1 VIPRFFAR
9 RPLLLAGLVLCLLAA
24 AFLLATRRGARP
36 GPADPM
42 ARHAAPGERA
52 MPVPEP
58 TGVRL
63 VLIGLDGADWAVVD
77 PLMRQGRLPNLA
89 RLVATGARGN
99 LRSYDPMI
107 SPLLWTTMVTGV
119 GPDVH
124 GVADF
129 QAIDAATG
137 RRIPITSRFR
147 KIKALWNI
155 LGDAGLD
162 SAFVAWWASY
172 PAEQVRG
179 FQVSNLV
186 AFETVRQ
193 RPSGTPPPSGITFPP
208 GYFAEI
214 RPSLVSAA
222 DLTYEEVRAILHIDR
237 SEFEKA
243 RREVLEPA
251 AADPEAQNR
260 KTAQLPVPL
269 ALSILT
275 GSRNYATIGADLARR
290 RLPLTA
296 VYFEGIDMMGHRFQH
311 CMPPRMA
318 ICPESDFSRYQNAV
332 TAFYARQDELIG
344 EILEAAGPDATVM
357 VVSDHGF
364 RTGASRP
371 RDRLPFTTQQPVEW
385 HREEGIMAL
394 SGPGVRPSP
403 RLLARATLF
412 DVAPTILY
420 LLGMPVSR
428 EMTGHV
434 LLEAIDPAFIRAH
447 PVRAIASYESLGAP
461 RQIAVSDGPAP
472 DEAEEELLD
481 SLRSLGYIGTDDPNT
496 TTARDEGGAPAAG
509 AGTQVFYHR
518 NLATYFLKRKD
529 YERAAVQLRL
539 ANERQKLPKT
549 YQMLSEAYLGMGRK
563 DEAIAALEEGLLSV
577 EGTDPEAVLWLVQ
590 VRLSV
595 SGGGEKAAAEASRHA
610 SRTAGR
616 PGLDDAIAGL
626 ILEDRG
632 NAPAAVERYRRSLEA
647 DPLRVVVAQ
656 RLFALLGLE
665 SGGAVLEPA
674 LRRALAKDPRID
686 EYHNMIGAILARRG
700 RAGEA
705 LAAFQEAAQLDPDNP
720 RFAANL
726 ASMLA
731 RLERWEEAATAYE
744 RAMAIEPSAALALQ
758 AGSVF
763 RRLGRP
769 ERAFEEFERAKALG
783 DAGVAPILGAAL
795 ARSEMR
801 QIPAALAVVREGLAV
816 HPDDRSLRSL
826 YEDLLRRAGQ
836 SAASPE
842 TAGPGR

>member
-1 VIPRFFAR
+1 M
-9 RPLLLAGLVLCLLAA
+9 
-24 AFLLATRRGARP
+24 
-36 GPADPM
+36 PA
-42 ARHAAPGERA
+42 
-52 MPVPEP
+52 PEA

-63 VLIGLDGADWAVVD
+63 VLIGLDGADWEILD

-89 RLVATGARGN
+89 RLVAAGTRAD

-129 QAIDAATG
+129 QAIDEATG

-147 KIKALWNI
+147 KVKALWNI

-172 PAEQVRG
+172 PAEKVRG
-179 FQVSNLV
+179 YQVSNLV
-186 AFETVRQ
+186 AFETVR
-193 RPSGTPPPSGITFPP
+193 PKPPGAPPPSGITYPP
-208 GYFAEI
+208 AYFAEI
-214 RPSLVSAA
+214 SPRLISAA
-222 DLTYEEVRAILHIDR
+222 DLTYEEVRGILRIDR
-237 SEFEKA
+237 GEFEKA

-251 AADPEAQNR
+251 AADADEEGRNR

-318 ICPESDFSRYQNAV
+318 ICPGADFARYKDAV
-332 TAFYARQDELIG
+332 TAFYARQDALIG

-364 RTGASRP
+364 RTGAARP

-385 HREEGIMAL
+385 HREEGILAL
-394 SGPGVRPSP
+394 AGPGARPSSK
-403 RLLARATLF
+403 LATRTTLF

-434 LLEAIDPAFIRAH
+434 LLEAIDPAFVRSH
-447 PVRAIASYESLGAP
+447 PVRTVASYESLGAP
-461 RQIAVSDGPAP
+461 REVAVADGPAA
-472 DEAEEELLD
+472 DEAGEELLE
-481 SLRSLGYIGTDDPNT
+481 SLRALGYIGNDDANS
-496 TTARDEGGAPAAG
+496 TAGQDGGAAPASG

-529 YERAAVQLRL
+529 YSRAAEQLLL
-539 ANERQKLPKT
+539 ANERQKLPKN
-549 YQMLSEAYLGMGRK
+549 YQMLSEAYLGMGQT
-563 DEAIAALEEGLLSV
+563 DEAIAALEEGFRAT
-577 EGTDPEAVLWLVQ
+577 GGMDPEAVLWLVQ
-590 VRLSV
+590 VRLSGA
-595 SGGGEKAAAEASRHA
+595 GGGDAARVEASRHA
-610 SRTAGR
+610 SRTATR

-626 ILEDRG
+626 ILEERG
-632 NAPAAVERYRRSLEA
+632 DAPAAARRYRRSLEA

-656 RLFALLGLE
+656 RLFALLGPE
-665 SGGAVLEPA
+665 SGGALLEPA

-686 EYHNMIGAILARRG
+686 EYHSMLGAILARRG
-700 RAGEA
+700 KTGEA
-705 LAAFQEAAQLDPDNP
+705 LEEFQEAARLDPDNP

-731 RLERWEEAATAYE
+731 RLERWNDAATAFE
-744 RAMAIEPSAALALQ
+744 RAISLAPSASLSLQ

-769 ERAFEEFERAKALG
+769 ERALGEFERARALG

-801 QIPAALAVVREGLAV
+801 QIPEALALVREGLAR

-826 YEDLLRRAGQ
+826 YEDLQRRAG
-836 SAASPE
+836 P
-842 TAGPGR
+842 